1 MATNEHPSSNDVGF
15 GNPPKHTRFQKG
27 VSGNP
32 KGRPKGTHNLA
43 TVIARTL
50 REKVVINENGIRK
63 VVTKLEAAVKQLAN
77 KAASGDLVAMRLLTA
92 LTVASES
99 NSEEAQQT
107 PALSDADL
115 KVMNGVLKRFQLLG
129 KGEKDGHDE

>member
-1 MATNEHPSSNDVGF
+1 
-15 GNPPKHTRFQKG
+15 
-27 VSGNP
+27 
-32 KGRPKGTHNLA
+32 LA
-43 TVIARTL
+43 TVLARTL
-50 REKVVINENGIRK
+50 RERVVINENGIRK

-115 KVMNGVLKRFQLLG
+115 KVMNGVLTRFQLLG